1 MIAVLQAS
9 FDKKP
14 SRSKRGLPPRT
25 KVRKAEH
32 NAEMR
37 RHFAVKIYLE
47 AFAARMASIIIGTT
61 LNRSPQMP

>member
-1 MIAVLQAS
+1 MIAVLQAF
-9 FDKKP
+9 FDKKGQADQIAVC
-14 SRSKRGLPPRT
+14 RRVQR
-25 KVRKAEH
+25 RKAEH